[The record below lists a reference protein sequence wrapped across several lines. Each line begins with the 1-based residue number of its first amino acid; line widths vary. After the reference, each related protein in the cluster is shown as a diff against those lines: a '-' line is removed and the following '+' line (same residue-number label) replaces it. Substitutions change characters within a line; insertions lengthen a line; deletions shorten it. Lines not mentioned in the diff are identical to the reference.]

1 MTLSLYSSGSVAFV
15 GWKSTTETVAVYSS
29 AFRLY
34 RLASYFVTAL
44 ANGLQG
50 WVAEKQGALRRH
62 RMLLALQAHTA
73 VGVVGML
80 AMAAL
85 LPEVSTLLFGARLS
99 VDHVASLYLGVAFFA
114 ASVGNSLRTAHP
126 HPGGGDAGSVLLD
139 GRGRAGR
146 HPAERVA
153 RRRVRVGR
161 SDGRPGDQPGGGD
174 RADHPAVSV
183 RVLKSTR
190 V

>member
-1 MTLSLYSSGSVAFV
+1 MATEMTLSLYSSGSVAFV

-50 WVAEKQGALRRH
+50 WVAEKQGAMRRH
-62 RMLLALQAHTA
+62 RMMLALQAHTA

-80 AMAAL
+80 AMAAF

-114 ASVGNSLRTAHP
+114 ASVGNSL
-126 HPGGGDAGSVLLD
+126 
-139 GRGRAGR
+139 GR
-146 HPAERVA
+146 HFLIPEGATQGVFYSTAGGALVGIPLSVWLAAVYGSTERPPPWRSA
-153 RRRVRVGR
+153 RWW
-161 SDGRPGDQPGGGD
+161 
-174 RADHPAVSV
+174 
-183 RVLKSTR
+183 
-190 V
+190 